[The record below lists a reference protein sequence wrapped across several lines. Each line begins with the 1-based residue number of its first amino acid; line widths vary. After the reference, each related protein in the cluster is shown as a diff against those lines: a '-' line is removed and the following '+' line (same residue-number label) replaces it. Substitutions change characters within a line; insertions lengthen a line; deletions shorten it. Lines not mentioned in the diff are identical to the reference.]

1 MILQR
6 PRRPHDLQR
15 LAPGPARLAIG
26 QRPPTA
32 IHQSPSNVIIYVQA
46 NPAGAYYD
54 DEGDAGVCDCDCPS
68 TIVIH
73 SPVLLSARVAINID
87 GVELARLAAFLD
99 ERCEADVVV
108 PGEREGEKVSLRM
121 RDSTLADVIE
131 AAGLTIRDSEPP
143 ATTY

>member
-1 MILQR
+1 VSTTVILQR

-26 QRPPTA
+26 Q
-32 IHQSPSNVIIYVQA
+32 
-46 NPAGAYYD
+46 
-54 DEGDAGVCDCDCPS
+54 
-68 TIVIH
+68 
-73 SPVLLSARVAINID
+73 
-87 GVELARLAAFLD
+87 AFLD

-121 RDSTLADVIE
+121 RDSTLANVIE